1 MTTGVSRVSVL
12 LAVLTV
18 CGNLS
23 ADDLDDALAA
33 QKKKVQRRTYS
44 ERAVLDSRQVVLP
57 KTPTEQELALDKKL
71 REMDAQLDIRSAN
84 SARSITRPISR
95 VVTMTPPPTRDRGW
109 LTSALLDSDA
119 ELSIPDENKN
129 DWIFTELQRQ
139 KETKER
145 QALIDDEDAVVE
157 KLMRQKNSA
166 PELDRLKDY
175 EISPQRIISGEDREP
190 PSYLTPSGGL
200 PDPVTTIRPVSKKE
214 RADAASPLFSPAAV
228 RARAS
233 SLTTTG
239 SLLTPIQSI
248 SSTPQKSASISPRR
262 NELETESP
270 APLAP
275 IDQIRKFSPHNRED
289 PFSDDMIPDF
299 KTSIW
304 Q

>member
-33 QKKKVQRRTYS
+33 QKKKVQRRIYS
-44 ERAVLDSRQVVLP
+44 DRAVLDSRQVVLP

-84 SARSITRPISR
+84 SARSAPPPISR
-95 VVTMTPPPTRDRGW
+95 VVTMTPPSARDRNW
-109 LTSALLDSDA
+109 LTSAVLDSDE
-119 ELSIPDENKN
+119 ELSLPDENEN
-129 DWIFTELQRQ
+129 DWILTELQRQ
-139 KETKER
+139 KEAKER
-145 QALIDDEDAVVE
+145 QALIDDEDAAVGR
-157 KLMRQKNSA
+157 LMRQKSRT

-175 EISPQRIISGEDREP
+175 EISPQRIISGENREP
-190 PSYLTPSGGL
+190 PPYLTPSGGL

-214 RADAASPLFSPAAV
+214 RADTSLPLFSPAAV
-228 RARAS
+228 RARVS
-233 SLTTTG
+233 SPTATR
-239 SLLTPIQSI
+239 SSLTPIQSI
-248 SSTPQKSASISPRR
+248 SSPPQKSASISPRR
-262 NELETESP
+262 NERKTKLP

-289 PFSDDMIPDF
+289 PFSDEMIPDF